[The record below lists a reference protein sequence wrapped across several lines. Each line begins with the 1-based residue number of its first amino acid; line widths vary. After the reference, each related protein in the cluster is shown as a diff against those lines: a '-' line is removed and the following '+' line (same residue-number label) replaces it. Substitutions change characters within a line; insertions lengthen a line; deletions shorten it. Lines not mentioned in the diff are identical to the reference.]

1 MQHRNIICLIFVFHF
16 DYDFNRFEFNVFYAD
31 LHSLFTLVIFW
42 RVGREGNHS
51 NCAASKPEKVDGL
64 IEICHTPDYWWFLPL
79 QKRSELFAR
88 RPMSELETT

>member
-1 MQHRNIICLIFVFHF
+1 MISSDL
-16 DYDFNRFEFNVFYAD
+16 NVMLFYAD

-42 RVGREGNHS
+42 RVGREGSHS